1 LLDLLKQSLFV
12 IGESIDAK
20 QLKIQQKVI
29 QVGST
34 VFPVNSSSMSFVLPI
49 QKNPQRE
56 ISDFILNKDYY
67 FVEGAPEQPL
77 DETPATDSVASPD

>member
-1 LLDLLKQSLFV
+1 MTQLLDLLKQSLFV
-12 IGESIDAK
+12 IGENIDSK

-34 VFPVNSSSMSFVLPI
+34 VFPVNSSSMNFVLPI

-56 ISDFILNKDYY
+56 IADFVLNKDYH
-67 FVEGAPEQPL
+67 FE
-77 DETPATDSVASPD
+77 